1 MAVFYKNQGY
11 KLSTTSLTT
20 VLSINT
26 SSVAIIKEISVANT
40 HNNTVPVN
48 YYFNDYSASVSY
60 IFFHVKVPADSQYNA
75 VANALVLE
83 QGDYLQF
90 QADTSNVISGQ
101 ISYALLNRDGTNG

>member
-20 VLSINT
+20 VLNINT
-26 SSVAIIKEISVANT
+26 SSVAIIKEISLANI
-40 HNNTVPVN
+40 HNNPV
-48 YYFNDYSASVSY
+48 SVSY
-60 IFFHVKVPADSQYNA
+60 YLNDSSTSVSYVFFHVNVPADSQYNA

-90 QADTSNVISGQ
+90 QANTSNMISGQ

>member
-11 KLSTTSLTT
+11 TLSTSSLTT

-26 SSVAIIKEISVANT
+26 SSVAIIKEISLANI
-40 HNNTVPVN
+40 HNGTVQVD

-75 VANALVLE
+75 VSNALILE

-90 QADTSNVISGQ
+90 KANTSNVISGQ
-101 ISYALLNRDGTNG
+101 ISYALLNRDGSNG